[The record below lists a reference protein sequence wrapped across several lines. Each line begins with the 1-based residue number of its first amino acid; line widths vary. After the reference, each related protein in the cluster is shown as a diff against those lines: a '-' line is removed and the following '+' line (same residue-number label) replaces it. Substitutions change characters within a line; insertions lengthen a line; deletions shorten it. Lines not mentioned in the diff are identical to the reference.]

1 MNFNKYRSKKRDDS
15 FKNSPFLYGYDIK
28 KLSKE
33 QSLNYVKE
41 YINEYIGEPFFGE
54 SNTSIKNKECIKNI
68 FKYRPKNEHKDIT
81 ELIDKLVPKREKQ
94 IASPTKIMEFDIHY
108 DVTFTKEGLDKLS
121 DNQLCANLDAMY
133 RIKDEVAYDERS
145 KTILGNQST
154 WSRRIKKFKRF
165 LGSDKFDEINKKVI
179 EKDYLVTTII
189 FGIEI
194 EDKKITFFWRV
205 LLVSVLSLLLFGI
218 FAGPNKEEC
227 DQVRI
232 QTIDRNGNYVWQNGQ
247 VCGDAR
253 QGVNDRWKV
262 D

>member
-1 MNFNKYRSKKRDDS
+1 
-15 FKNSPFLYGYDIK
+15 
-28 KLSKE
+28 
-33 QSLNYVKE
+33 
-41 YINEYIGEPFFGE
+41 
-54 SNTSIKNKECIKNI
+54 
-68 FKYRPKNEHKDIT
+68 
-81 ELIDKLVPKREKQ
+81 
-94 IASPTKIMEFDIHY
+94 MEFNIHH
-108 DVTFTKEGLDKLS
+108 DASFTKEGLDRLS

-133 RIKDEVAYDERS
+133 RIKDEVAYDELS
-145 KTILGNQST
+145 KTIHGNQST

-179 EKDYLVTTII
+179 DKDYVVTTII

-194 EDKKITFFWRV
+194 EDKKIKFFWRV
-205 LLVSVLSLLLFGI
+205 LLLSFLSLLLFGI

-232 QTIDRNGNYVWQNGQ
+232 QTIDKNGDYVWQNGQ

-253 QGVNDRWKV
+253 HGVHDRWKV